1 MTDLTQWLLNHFI
14 KDNKNTKDN
23 AVRVAIG
30 SLAGWVGI
38 ICNLLLVVGKA
49 TVGFVSGSVSVTA
62 DALNNLL
69 DAVSSIILL
78 IGYKISSKQAD
89 EEHPFGHG
97 RYEYISGFIVAVL
110 ILVVGIELGKS
121 SIEKV
126 LNPTPVEFGL
136 LSFIVLGVSVLLKM
150 WMFVFNRS
158 LGKRTNSKLL
168 KVTSAD
174 SRNDA
179 IATSAVLLAAIISR
193 FAGINLDGW
202 MGLGVGIFII
212 FDGIMLV
219 KESLNPL
226 LGEAPQEE
234 LIAHIFDKIS
244 EYEDIIGAHDLIVH
258 DYGPGHRFASAHVE
272 ISSELDMLS
281 AHEIVDNIERDF
293 LLSDDIHL
301 IIHIDPIDISEKI
314 NNKRLWVECQVKTV
328 DERLSIH
335 DLNFEENA
343 ARITYS
349 FDVLAPPDIEIP
361 EQQLREQIE
370 KALQREDKPV
380 ELKITIDHS
389 HAETLR

>member
-1 MTDLTQWLLNHFI
+1 MTQWLLNHFI

-49 TVGFVSGSVSVTA
+49 TVGLVSGSVSVTA

-202 MGLGVGIFII
+202 MGLGVGVFII

-272 ISSELDMLS
+272 ISSELGMLS
-281 AHEIVDNIERDF
+281 AHEIVDTIEHDF
-293 LLSDDIHL
+293 LLSDGIHL

-335 DLNFEENA
+335 DLNIEENA
-343 ARITYS
+343 DRITYS
-349 FDVLAPPDIEIP
+349 FDVLAPLDIEIP

>member
-1 MTDLTQWLLNHFI
+1 MTQWLLNHFI

-202 MGLGVGIFII
+202 MGLGVGVFII

-272 ISSELDMLS
+272 ISSELGMLS
-281 AHEIVDNIERDF
+281 AHEIVDTIEHDF
-293 LLSDDIHL
+293 LLSDGIHL

-335 DLNFEENA
+335 DLNIEENA
-343 ARITYS
+343 DRITYS

>member
-1 MTDLTQWLLNHFI
+1 MTQWLLNHFI

-202 MGLGVGIFII
+202 MGLGVGVFII

-281 AHEIVDNIERDF
+281 AHEIVDTIEHDF
-293 LLSDDIHL
+293 LLSDGIHL

-335 DLNFEENA
+335 DLNIEENA
-343 ARITYS
+343 DRITYS

>member
-1 MTDLTQWLLNHFI
+1 MTQWLLNHFI

-202 MGLGVGIFII
+202 MGLGVGVFII

-272 ISSELDMLS
+272 ISSELGMLS
-281 AHEIVDNIERDF
+281 AHEIVDTIEHDF
-293 LLSDDIHL
+293 LLSDGIHL

-335 DLNFEENA
+335 DLNIEENA
-343 ARITYS
+343 DRITYS
-349 FDVLAPPDIEIP
+349 FDVLAPLDIEIP

>member
-1 MTDLTQWLLNHFI
+1 MTQWLLNHFI

-38 ICNLLLVVGKA
+38 FCNLLLVVGKA
-49 TVGFVSGSVSVTA
+49 TVGLVSGSVSVTA

-202 MGLGVGIFII
+202 MGLGVGVFII

-272 ISSELDMLS
+272 ISSELGMLS
-281 AHEIVDNIERDF
+281 AHEIVDTIEHDF
-293 LLSDDIHL
+293 LLSDGIHL

-335 DLNFEENA
+335 DLNIEENA
-343 ARITYS
+343 DRITYS
-349 FDVLAPPDIEIP
+349 FDVLAPLDIEIP

>member
-1 MTDLTQWLLNHFI
+1 MTQWLLNHFI

-202 MGLGVGIFII
+202 MGLGVGVFII

-281 AHEIVDNIERDF
+281 AHEIVDTIEHDF
-293 LLSDDIHL
+293 LLSDGIHL
-301 IIHIDPIDISEKI
+301 IIHIDPIDISEMI

-335 DLNFEENA
+335 DLNIEENA
-343 ARITYS
+343 DRITYS
-349 FDVLAPPDIEIP
+349 FDVLAPLDIEIP

>member
-1 MTDLTQWLLNHFI
+1 MTQWLLNHFI

-202 MGLGVGIFII
+202 MGLGVGVFII

-281 AHEIVDNIERDF
+281 AHEIVDTIEHDF
-293 LLSDDIHL
+293 LLSDGIHL

-335 DLNFEENA
+335 DLNIEENA
-343 ARITYS
+343 DRITYS
-349 FDVLAPPDIEIP
+349 FDVLAPLDIEIP

>member
-1 MTDLTQWLLNHFI
+1 M
-14 KDNKNTKDN
+14 
-23 AVRVAIG
+23 
-30 SLAGWVGI
+30 
-38 ICNLLLVVGKA
+38 C
-49 TVGFVSGSVSVTA
+49 
-62 DALNNLL
+62 
-69 DAVSSIILL
+69 SS
-78 IGYKISSKQAD
+78 D
-89 EEHPFGHG
+89 
-97 RYEYISGFIVAVL
+97 
-110 ILVVGIELGKS
+110 
-121 SIEKV
+121 
-126 LNPTPVEFGL
+126 
-136 LSFIVLGVSVLLKM
+136 
-150 WMFVFNRS
+150 

-202 MGLGVGIFII
+202 MGLGVGVFII

-272 ISSELDMLS
+272 ISSELGMLS

-301 IIHIDPIDISEKI
+301 IIHIDPIDMSEKI

-335 DLNFEENA
+335 DLNIEENA
-343 ARITYS
+343 DRITYS
-349 FDVLAPPDIEIP
+349 FDVLAPLDIEIP